1 MTMRP
6 TSPESARPSRIRIL
20 VATHGVDDESWE
32 DWQAARQASP
42 HASRMALQR
51 VFRNDEQRD
60 LCAVGLGYGEMLR
73 WFGPIDDADKRRLT
87 IEYAGAVLD
96 ADGFPPAASPL
107 PALAGRPAAAPPHET
122 ALGTGRLT
130 EGLGGL
136 SPAENG
142 LLRVLQTRA
151 GLSAAF

>member
-6 TSPESARPSRIRIL
+6 TRPESARPSRIRIL

-51 VFRNDEQRD
+51 VFRNDEERD
-60 LCAVGLGYGEMLR
+60 LCAVGLGYGETLR

-87 IEYAGAVLD
+87 IAYAGAVLD
-96 ADGFPPAASPL
+96 ADGFPTAASPL
-107 PALAGRPAAAPPHET
+107 PAPAVGPAAAASDEPALHT
-122 ALGTGRLT
+122 AV
-130 EGLGGL
+130 
-136 SPAENG
+136 S
-142 LLRVLQTRA
+142 
-151 GLSAAF
+151 